1 MSITTITFDEFL
13 ASAKEFVE
21 KSEKLGDGW
30 ALKDNKTD
38 NLKTYLR
45 KDTFVQC
52 EDGSMN
58 HLLKVEYVIF
68 YNLSYGVPSFS
79 FNAWN
84 SSGTLVTLDDIRKMS
99 FIQIN
104 EKDFYSVITQQ
115 EHPIFQRPYFIMHP
129 CHTETLLA
137 AFKNKSMNIIV
148 TFLGLITPLIRLNLP
163 LEYGL

>member
-1 MSITTITFDEFL
+1 MNMTTITFDEFL
-13 ASAKEFVE
+13 ASAKEFE
-21 KSEKLGDGW
+21 HKSKELGDGW
-30 ALKDNKTD
+30 TLKEDKVD
-38 NLKTYLR
+38 NLKTFLR
-45 KDTFVQC
+45 KDAFVQY
-52 EDGSMN
+52 ENGNIN

-68 YNLSYGVPSFS
+68 YNLSYEVPSFS

-84 SSGTLVTLDDIRKMS
+84 SSGTLLTLDEIRKMS

-137 AFKNKSMNIIV
+137 AFKNKTKNIIV

>member
-1 MSITTITFDEFL
+1 MTTITFDEFL
-13 ASAKEFVE
+13 ASAKEFE
-21 KSEKLGDGW
+21 HKSNELGDGW
-30 ALKDNKTD
+30 TLKEDKVD
-38 NLKTYLR
+38 NLKTFLR
-45 KDTFVQC
+45 KDTFVQY
-52 EDGSMN
+52 ENGNIN

-84 SSGTLVTLDDIRKMS
+84 SSGTLLTLDEIRKMS

-137 AFKNKSMNIIV
+137 AFKNKTKNIIV